1 MLTASTFINSPK
13 YIANGLGAWSGTIEE
28 AFKLDDTMWDTLA
41 GCYEFAGIELE
52 EEAPS
57 LDESLQKLSEKMSDF
72 EIASHLFDDP
82 NVEIID

>member
-13 YIANGLGAWSGTIEE
+13 YIRNGFGAWSGTIEE
-28 AFKLDDTMWDTLA
+28 AFKIDDAKWDTLA
-41 GCYEFAGIELE
+41 RCYEVAGIELE

-72 EIASHLFDDP
+72 EIASRLFDDP
-82 NVEIID
+82 NVEIVD